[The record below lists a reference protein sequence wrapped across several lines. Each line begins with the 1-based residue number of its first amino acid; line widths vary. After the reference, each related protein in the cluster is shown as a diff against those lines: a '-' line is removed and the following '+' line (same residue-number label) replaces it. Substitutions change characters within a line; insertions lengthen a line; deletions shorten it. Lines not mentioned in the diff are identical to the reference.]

1 MVLLVSE
8 RYQKVLFCSSWVR
21 RWCCA
26 FFCCDGH
33 GGQLRAN
40 ESLGTIRQGVR
51 SLSDPAAT
59 ALLAFGI
66 LVTWP
71 TVAYISTRPLAS
83 RVLVTACHDPAELE
97 RARDKL
103 SL

>member
-1 MVLLVSE
+1 MHFFAATGTAGNFEQTS
-8 RYQKVLFCSSWVR
+8 
-21 RWCCA
+21 RW
-26 FFCCDGH
+26 
-33 GGQLRAN
+33 GGPFVK
-40 ESLGTIRQGVR
+40 GVR

-71 TVAYISTRPLAS
+71 TVAYISTRPPWAS

>member
-1 MVLLVSE
+1 M
-8 RYQKVLFCSSWVR
+8 
-21 RWCCA
+21 
-26 FFCCDGH
+26 
-33 GGQLRAN
+33 
-40 ESLGTIRQGVR
+40 
-51 SLSDPAAT
+51 SDPAAT

-71 TVAYISTRPLAS
+71 TVAYISTRPWAS